1 MLLQALQYQ
10 KAERGTAGTKSI
22 ALGADVFL
30 WSVKEGGAP
39 HHLQLPGMK
48 TVWLSPAV
56 WDLSLQ

>member
-22 ALGADVFL
+22 ALGDDVFL

-48 TVWLSPAV
+48 TV
-56 WDLSLQ
+56 